1 MASKIYGEMP
11 RQPPT
16 KAPKFNTQTLTNMEE
31 NKNIKPKQTKRLP
44 NIPKKPLK
52 GGSKFNIFW
61 VYAAIIVGLLVM
73 QYVFSKGNAKEI
85 DIATFERDMLFSGN
99 IEKLVA
105 YKSDDIAIAEVYIKK
120 DKLED
125 PRYQKYVSK
134 GSFNTGNQGP
144 LVTMKITSID
154 SFEKSINALQEA
166 AKIPRE
172 KQVRVST
179 DTRASWLPGL
189 LSMIIPVLLFVGLW
203 VFMMRRM
210 GGGGGGGGG
219 QIFSIGKSKA
229 TLFDKESQVSI
240 TFNDVAGLEE
250 AKQEVMEIVDFLK
263 NPKKYTNLGGKI
275 PKGALLVGSPGT
287 GKTLLAKAVAGEAQV
302 PFFSLS
308 GSDFVEMFVG
318 VGASRVRDLFKQAKD
333 KAPCIIFIDEVDAI
347 GRARGKNSMMGGND
361 ERENT
366 LNQLLVEMDGFGT
379 DSGII
384 ILAATNRPD
393 VLDSALMRPGRFDRQ
408 ISIDKPDLTGR
419 EHIFKVH
426 LKPIKTA
433 GEVDA
438 KKLSAQT
445 PGFAGAEIANV
456 CNEAALIAARRNKEY
471 VDMQDF
477 QDAIDRVIGGLEK
490 KNKIISPEE
499 KKIVAYHEA
508 GHAIAGWFLEHA
520 DPLVKV
526 SIVPRGVAALGYAQY
541 LPKEQFLY
549 TTEQLTDGMCMTMG
563 GRVAED
569 IVFGKIS
576 TGAQNDLERITKLS
590 YAMVTIYGM
599 DSVIGNVSF
608 HDPQNEYNFNKPYSE
623 KTSEMIDNQVRLL
636 ISQVYDRTKQLL
648 TDKREGLEKLAQKLI
663 EKEILFQADLEEI
676 LGKRPFDNRT
686 TYDEFVNGTG
696 DQTPAAQGLI
706 HDGVG
711 TTTDPNAPSTNAEEE
726 IK

>member
-1 MASKIYGEMP
+1 MK
-11 RQPPT
+11 
-16 KAPKFNTQTLTNMEE
+16 E
-31 NKNIKPKQTKRLP
+31 NNSDT
-44 NIPKKPLK
+44 KKPLK
-52 GGSKFNIFW
+52 KVPGKKIVPKPPKFNIMW
-61 VYAAIIVGLLVM
+61 LYAIIILGLFVV
-73 QYVFSKGNAKEI
+73 QY
-85 DIATFERDMLFSGN
+85 LFSSNTAKTISYQKFETEMLKTGDV
-99 IEKLVA
+99 EKLVT
-105 YKSDDIAIAEVYIKK
+105 YKNGDLYSIDVYIKK
-120 DKLED
+120 DRLE
-125 PRYQKYVSK
+125 QKKYEDVKPK
-134 GSFNTGNQGP
+134 GSFNTGPTGP
-144 LVTMKITSID
+144 QYTFTAATFE
-154 SFEKSINALQEA
+154 SFEEKIKEA
-166 AKIPRE
+166 EKDLPANQRTPIVAETRE
-172 KQVRVST
+172 SPWT
-179 DTRASWLPGL
+179 GWFMSFIL
-189 LSMIIPVLLFVGLW
+189 PVLLLIGFW
-203 VFMMRRM
+203 VFIMKRM
-210 GGGGGGGGG
+210 GGGAGGGGGG
-219 QIFSIGKSKA
+219 QIFNIGKSKA

-275 PKGALLVGSPGT
+275 PKGALLIGAPGT
-287 GKTLLAKAVAGEAQV
+287 GKTLMAKAVAGEAQV

-318 VGASRVRDLFKQAKD
+318 VGASRVRDLFKQAKE
-333 KAPCIIFIDEVDAI
+333 KAPCIIFIDEIDAI
-347 GRARGKNSMMGGND
+347 GRARGKNNIVGGND

-393 VLDSALMRPGRFDRQ
+393 VLDAALLRPGRFDRQ
-408 ISIDKPDLTGR
+408 ISIDKPDLVGR
-419 EHIFKVH
+419 EQIFKVH
-426 LKPIKTA
+426 LKPLKLA
-433 GEVDA
+433 EGVDA

-456 CNEAALIAARRNKEY
+456 CNEAALIAARRNKEA

-477 QDAIDRVIGGLEK
+477 QDAVDRVIGGLEK

-499 KKIVAYHEA
+499 KRIVAYHEA

-549 TTEQLTDGMCMTMG
+549 TTEQLLDGMCMTLG

-569 IVFGKIS
+569 LVFNKIS

-599 DSVIGNVSF
+599 NDKVGNVSF
-608 HDPQNEYNFNKPYSE
+608 NDTQGEYQFNKPYSE
-623 KTSEMIDNQVRLL
+623 KTSEMIDIEVRNQ
-636 ISQVYDRTKQLL
+636 IDKAYQRTKQLL
-648 TDKREGLEKLAQKLI
+648 TDKREGLEKLAEKLL
-663 EKEILFQADLEEI
+663 EKEILFQSDLEEI

-686 TYDEFVNGTG
+686 TYDEFVNGTEPEAEKKEVKEPIEHEG
-696 DQTPAAQGLI
+696 MVDHNIDLPE
-706 HDGVG
+706 
-711 TTTDPNAPSTNAEEE
+711 NRSTQD
-726 IK
+726 